1 MRKYTNFEF
10 EKPLITTPPPTK
22 LEVIIAIPAFF
33 EKELMTTLNSLL
45 DNKGFSTNIEVIIVL
60 NESEDVSD
68 DVTAFHQKQYS
79 ELIDWSK
86 KINSQKIS
94 FYPIYVKNIKK
105 KIAGAGMARKIAMDE
120 AYIRFEKANNP
131 YGIISNLDA
140 DTIVDDNYLSEL
152 EKEALRRNK
161 IKAYSI
167 HFEHLLHEKLS
178 KENKLAITSY
188 ELHLRY
194 FINMQ
199 KMLNLPYAY
208 QIMGSAMAVKAF
220 AYAEAFG
227 MNKRQAGEDFY
238 FLQKFINTG
247 YFSNINSTTVY
258 PSARISQRVP
268 FGTGRALYDI
278 LTLGKIPET
287 YNYNSFIALR
297 TFTDNL
303 EVFYDDY
310 SKGIELLTS
319 PILKYLESKN
329 FEKIHF
335 EIKKHTKDFQGYRKR
350 LFRWFDAFLL
360 MKYLHYVRDKYYPNI
375 PINIATDYLFEQ
387 LKIDNK
393 ISLEYKLNIL
403 RKLDKKGF

>member
-10 EKPLITTPPPTK
+10 EKPLITTPPPTN
-22 LEVIIAIPAFF
+22 LEVIIAIPAFY
-33 EKELMTTLNSLL
+33 EKDLMSTLNSLL
-45 DNKGFSTNIEVIIVL
+45 DNKGYSTNIEVIIVL
-60 NESEDVSD
+60 NESEDAAD
-68 DVTAFHQKQYS
+68 DITDFHQKQYN

-120 AYIRFEKANNP
+120 AYIRFKKANNP

-167 HFEHLLHEKLS
+167 HFEHLLHERLS
-178 KENKLAITSY
+178 KENKLAIISY

-199 KMLNLPYAY
+199 KLLKLPYAY
-208 QIMGSAMAVKAF
+208 QVMGSAMAVKAF

-310 SKGIELLTS
+310 SKGMELLTS
-319 PILKYLESKN
+319 PVLEYLESKN
-329 FEKIHF
+329 FKKIHT

-360 MKYLHYVRDKYYPNI
+360 MKYLHYARDEYYPNI
-375 PINIATDYLFEQ
+375 PVNTATDYLFEQ

-393 ISLEYKLNIL
+393 ISLEQKLNTL
-403 RKLDKKGF
+403 RMFDKKVV

>member
-1 MRKYTNFEF
+1 
-10 EKPLITTPPPTK
+10 
-22 LEVIIAIPAFF
+22 
-33 EKELMTTLNSLL
+33 
-45 DNKGFSTNIEVIIVL
+45 
-60 NESEDVSD
+60 
-68 DVTAFHQKQYS
+68 
-79 ELIDWSK
+79 
-86 KINSQKIS
+86 
-94 FYPIYVKNIKK
+94 
-105 KIAGAGMARKIAMDE
+105 MARKIAMDE

-310 SKGIELLTS
+310 SKGIELLTN
-319 PILKYLESKN
+319 PILEYLESKN

>member
-10 EKPLITTPPPTK
+10 EKPLITTPPPTN
-22 LEVIIAIPAFF
+22 LEVIIAIPAFY
-33 EKELMTTLNSLL
+33 EKDLLATLNSLL
-45 DNKGFSTNIEVIIVL
+45 DNKGYSTNIEVIIVL
-60 NESEDVSD
+60 NESEDAAD
-68 DVTAFHQKQYS
+68 DITDFHQKQYN

-178 KENKLAITSY
+178 KENKLAIISY

-199 KMLNLPYAY
+199 KLLKLPYAY
-208 QIMGSAMAVKAF
+208 QVMGSAMAVKAF

-278 LTLGKIPET
+278 LALGKIPET

-310 SKGIELLTS
+310 SKGMELQSS
-319 PILKYLESKN
+319 PVLEYLESKN
-329 FEKIHF
+329 FKKVHT

-360 MKYLHYVRDKYYPNI
+360 MKYLHYARDKYYPNI
-375 PINIATDYLFEQ
+375 PVNKATDYLFEQ

>member
-10 EKPLITTPPPTK
+10 EKPLIIGPPPTN

-33 EKELMTTLNSLL
+33 EKDLLLTLNSLL
-45 DNKGFSTNIEVIIVL
+45 DNKGYSTNIEVIIVL
-60 NESEDVSD
+60 NESEEVSD
-68 DVTAFHQKQYS
+68 DVTAFHKKQYS
-79 ELIDWSK
+79 ELIDWSS

-131 YGIISNLDA
+131 DGIISNLDA
-140 DTIVDDNYLSEL
+140 DTIVDDNYLLEL
-152 EKEALRRNK
+152 EKEALKRNK

-167 HFEHLLHEKLS
+167 HFEHLLHKGLS
-178 KENKLAITSY
+178 EENKLAIISY

-199 KMLNLPYAY
+199 KMLKLPYAY
-208 QIMGSAMAVKAF
+208 QVMGSAMAVKAF

-287 YNYNSFIALR
+287 YNYKSFIALR
-297 TFTDNL
+297 TFTDKL
-303 EVFYDDY
+303 EVFYNDY
-310 SKGIELLTS
+310 SKGIELLTN
-319 PILKYLESKN
+319 PILEYLESKS

-360 MKYLHYVRDKYYPNI
+360 MKYLHYARDKYFPNI
-375 PINIATDYLFEQ
+375 PIDIATDYLFEQ

-393 ISLEYKLNIL
+393 ISLEQKLNIL
-403 RKLDKKGF
+403 RKLDKKGY